1 MLELLEL
8 FCEVDE
14 TLSGVLD
21 LLEDVR
27 LTLLDYLIKLLL
39 SFELV
44 YFKLSF
50 ELLLLFD
57 LFFSR
62 PQVAFKVYQEI
73 RLLNKFESLLE
84 LGVFLHQV
92 DDGLVRVLDLLVSN
106 LHVHAVASFLR
117 HRNTIVSR

>member
-62 PQVAFKVYQEI
+62 PQVAFQVYQEI

-92 DDGLVRVLDLLVSN
+92 YDGLVRVLDLLVSN